1 MTNEIKLIDRGR
13 GVQLSTSRITV
24 LDLVPYFQH
33 GDSPEEIMRWIPALK
48 PEEIA
53 VAHAYY
59 REHKDDLDAKD
70 RQARKYREE
79 QIRLQRQRYPRPSG
93 TKKERM
99 ARLRQLLDRYR
110 KAHNGEGD
118 PG

>member
-1 MTNEIKLIDRGR
+1 MASKVTLVDRGR
-13 GVQLSTSRITV
+13 GMQLSTSRITV
-24 LDLVPYFQH
+24 MDLVPYFQH
-33 GDSPEEIMRWIPALK
+33 GDSPEEIMQWIPALT

-59 REHKDDLDAKD
+59 REHKDELDAED
-70 RQARKYREE
+70 RQVRKYREE
-79 QIRLQRQRYPRPSG
+79 QVRLQRKQYPPLRG

-99 ARLRQLLDRYR
+99 AKLRERLYQHRQ
-110 KAHNGEGD
+110 AQNGEGN